1 VKTVAIEKTDLA
13 GCITAAKS
21 DRVVVTRKG
30 KPVAVLVNVQ
40 GLDAE
45 QIELG
50 TSDKFWKL
58 ISNRRREKTLSRSEL
73 ESKLNRAAAR
83 KRKV

>member
-1 VKTVAIEKTDLA
+1 VKTVAIERTDLA
-13 GCITAAKS
+13 ACITAAKS

-58 ISNRRREKTLSRSEL
+58 ISNRRGEKTLSRSEL